1 MLDSFIF
8 SLNAT
13 LPVFLLILVGML
25 LRRIGV
31 FTKEYASATDKFV
44 FKIALP
50 VLLFKDISGMSL
62 RDDFDGGFVIFC
74 AVASAL
80 MFLVPWGLAA
90 LLMKNKKS
98 VGSFSQGC
106 ARGSAA
112 VLGVALAENIYGNSG
127 MAPLM
132 IFAAVPI
139 FNVLSVLILT
149 FSADSGERKT
159 DVRLLVKNIV
169 TNPII
174 WGVLLGLPFSFFN
187 VSLPG
192 VAESVVGS
200 VASTA
205 TPLALIAIGASFDFR
220 AAKEKLCPAL
230 VASVVKLFILPAV
243 IIPAAVFFG
252 FTGSA
257 LVSVFIMVGAP
268 TTVAAYIMSKNMNN
282 DHVLSSNIVML
293 STLMSSV
300 SITFWVFLMRYL
312 ELI

>member
-13 LPVFLLILVGML
+13 LPVFFLILFGML
-25 LRRIGV
+25 LRRIGI
-31 FTKEYASATDKFV
+31 FSEEYASMTDKYV
-44 FKIALP
+44 FKIGLP
-50 VLLFKDISGMSL
+50 VLLFKDISEMNI
-62 RDDFDGGFVIFC
+62 RRDFDGGFVLFC
-74 AVASAL
+74 AVVSVL

-90 LLMKNKKS
+90 LFMKDKRS

-112 VLGVALAENIYGNSG
+112 VLGVALAENIYGSSG
-127 MAPLM
+127 LAPLM

-139 FNVLSVLILT
+139 FNILSVLILT
-149 FSADSGERKT
+149 FSAEGNERRS
-159 DVRLLVKNIV
+159 DIRILLRNII

-174 WGVLLGLPFSFFN
+174 WGVLIGLPFSFFEW
-187 VSLPG
+187 SLP
-192 VAESVVGS
+192 VVVSTTVGS

-220 AAKEKLCPAL
+220 AAREKLFPAS
-230 VASVVKLFILPAV
+230 VASFIKLFLLPAV
-243 IIPAAVFFG
+243 AIPAGVMLG
-252 FTGSA
+252 FRDSA
-257 LVSVFIMVGAP
+257 LVSIFIMVGAP

-293 STLMSSV
+293 STLLSSV

-312 ELI
+312 GLI

>member
-1 MLDSFIF
+1 MLDSFVF

-13 LPVFLLILVGML
+13 LPVFLLILVGMF
-25 LRRIGV
+25 LRRIGI
-31 FTKEYASATDKFV
+31 FTEGYAALTDKFV

-80 MFLVPWGLAA
+80 MFLIPWGCAA
-90 LLMKNKKS
+90 VFMKEKRS
-98 VGSFSQGC
+98 VGAFAQGC

-112 VLGVALAENIYGNSG
+112 VLGVALAENIYGSAG
-127 MAPLM
+127 QAPLM

-139 FNVLSVLILT
+139 FNILSVLILA
-149 FSADSGERKT
+149 FSAEGQDHKPSVGT
-159 DVRLLVKNIV
+159 LLKSIV

-174 WGVLLGLPFSFFN
+174 WGVLLGLPFSFFDI
-187 VSLPG
+187 SLPG
-192 VAESVVGS
+192 VAQSAVGS

-205 TPLALIAIGASFDFR
+205 TPLALMAIGASFDFK
-220 AAKEKLCPAL
+220 AAKGKFFPAA
-230 VASVVKLFILPAV
+230 VASFVKLILLPAAV
-243 IIPAAVFFG
+243 IPAAVMFG
-252 FTGSA
+252 FRESA

-293 STLMSSV
+293 STLFSSV
-300 SITFWVFLMRYL
+300 TITFWVFLMRL
-312 ELI
+312 FGFI

>member
-25 LRRIGV
+25 LRRIGI
-31 FTKEYASATDKFV
+31 FTEEYASATDKYV

-50 VLLFKDISGMSL
+50 VLLFKDISGMSI

-74 AVASAL
+74 AAASML
-80 MFLVPWGLAA
+80 MFLVPWGFAA
-90 LLMKNKKS
+90 LLMKDKKS

-112 VLGVALAENIYGNSG
+112 VLGVALAENIYGTSG

-139 FNVLSVLILT
+139 FNILPVIILT
-149 FSADSGERKT
+149 LSADGHEKKI
-159 DVRLLVKNIV
+159 DVPLIVKNIL

-174 WGVLLGLPFSFFN
+174 WGVVIGLPFSFFDI
-187 VSLPG
+187 SLPT
-192 VAESVVGS
+192 VLSKTVGS
-200 VASTA
+200 ISATA
-205 TPLALIAIGASFDFR
+205 TPLALLAIGASFDFR
-220 AAKEKLCPAL
+220 TARKKLRSAA
-230 VASVVKLFILPAV
+230 VASFVKLFVLPAV
-243 IIPAAVFFG
+243 IIPVAVFFG
-252 FTGSA
+252 FRDSA

-293 STLMSSV
+293 STLFSSV
-300 SITFWVFLMRYL
+300 SMTFWVFVMRFM